1 MNLLIGDAEETHTFE
16 EEDPETKQ
24 PVKKVIEFL

>member
-16 EEDPETKQ
+16 EEDPETRQ
-24 PVKKVIEFL
+24 TMKKVTRI